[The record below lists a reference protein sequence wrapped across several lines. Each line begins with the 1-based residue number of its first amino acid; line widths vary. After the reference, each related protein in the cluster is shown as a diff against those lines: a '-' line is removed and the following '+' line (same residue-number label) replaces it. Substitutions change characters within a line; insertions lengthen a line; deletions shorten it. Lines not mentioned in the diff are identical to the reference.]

1 MSSNTNMTLMA
12 SAAPNTNM
20 MDELDP
26 LAIGM
31 KQFNTNILDTTISK
45 IDFVQYFQQAHLAI
59 FPNVDIPFMNYFMKI
74 ARSIRKFVIPHQKLI
89 DYGVITSTETSG
101 HIKRCLERDNNLV
114 IDTDFILLSP
124 GQQIPTDVEQKEE
137 DVLLQLEQNPDGEQ
151 KEDGVSSQLGRYS
164 DDEQKAGRGKT
175 QKAICT
181 HSTSFQ
187 EVFTMWSL

>member
-1 MSSNTNMTLMA
+1 
-12 SAAPNTNM
+12 
-20 MDELDP
+20 
-26 LAIGM
+26 
-31 KQFNTNILDTTISK
+31 
-45 IDFVQYFQQAHLAI
+45 
-59 FPNVDIPFMNYFMKI
+59 MKI